1 VNVRDGIDEEVRRV
15 VAAHSGLTIDV
26 KTLGDEEDLYR
37 LGMSSHANVNVMLA
51 LEDTFDIEFP
61 EEMLR
66 QATFQSLSAIRRSV
80 SLLVQV
86 PSA

>member
-1 VNVRDGIDEEVRRV
+1 MRDGIDEEVRRV
-15 VAAHSGLTIDV
+15 VAAHSGLTVDV
-26 KTLGDEEDLYR
+26 KTLGDKRIYR